1 MPSPSDGSGNGP
13 IGLAQE
19 HARSGGADVRVQG
32 QLVDLSH
39 IHPWPSSPLCW
50 RGLADCEL
58 CGVTML
64 KLIIN
69 SSAWVVRRV
78 EHVAFLDECT
88 VRRRVSIDYEAPQDA
103 AVFRRPDGRE
113 MRILPFA
120 IMRRKNLV
128 NFDFRDHDEC
138 AIPLLGLRQN
148 QALTLAIIRAWA
160 AATLQ
165 ALDPPGTIS
174 PETSEFLDDVVAG
187 DQIELWRAFKRMW
200 DAEAGSQLRRLG
212 KDVRFRVVLDRLA
225 DSFVLFGLHE
235 GQFCERRIIKYSY
248 DEPLTLRYTKPSYLR
263 HGPDG
268 RGGRERSEEVRLS
281 RWGLT
286 AFSAAMGFSPTR
298 IKFPVPAAEL
308 AGSFHFKISA
318 PPEVS
323 IPKSVLL
330 AGRPKPES
338 AQTPAASATCTAS
351 QGNQYALMKDRERRR
366 PSFDA
371 ISGGYPTVDLHVADV
386 PYGSR
391 SRALVEVE
399 ASATGWFATAAFSS
413 CLASGILG
421 FAAFAKPP
429 LGVGSTLLMTFAAG
443 LAVLLVRQD
452 PHRLVTR
459 LLSKVRLLAT
469 FTAVLALAAAV
480 IMAASSTRN
489 GYTWLL
495 VLFIVSLFPTALVT
509 ASWSIA
515 LARSA
520 WAKPTESPWEHHRPR
535 KSRRGSDDPDL
546 AAQLENNDRHETLAQ
561 TMEKETYP
569 YDWAYNKL
577 GFSRSAI
584 RVASSEGDRLGSSEG
599 EGQSYPWDKAFAA
612 KFDDRLN
619 SYLQAIETSNHNQ
632 VSLLVAQTNTKYSR
646 QAPTCTK
653 CTLAAEDWNDLTH
666 IGGSGRQPTDIH
678 IVTALRS
685 SSSVWHL
692 TAAAQTRLPTRTADI
707 ECLGPYGP
715 SQCDGSRFRLE
726 TARADEVRLRGV
738 RTIPSRG
745 RALRSGGLA
754 GLPWW
759 R

>member
-1 MPSPSDGSGNGP
+1 MPSNSDGSGNGP
-13 IGLAQE
+13 VRLACE
-19 HARSGGADVRVQG
+19 HARSDDADVRTQG
-32 QLVDLSH
+32 QLADLSH
-39 IHPWPSSPLCW
+39 MHPWPSNPLGW
-50 RGLADCEL
+50 RELADCEL
-58 CGVTML
+58 CGLTLL

-88 VRRRVSIDYEAPQDA
+88 VRRRVSIDYDPPQDA
-103 AVFRRPDGRE
+103 AVFCRLDGQE

-120 IMRRKNLV
+120 IMRRKSLV
-128 NFDFRDHDEC
+128 NFDFRDHYGH
-138 AIPLLGLRQN
+138 AVPLLGLRQN
-148 QALTLAIIRAWA
+148 QALTLAMIRAWA

-165 ALDPPGTIS
+165 ALDPPGIIS
-174 PETSEFLDDVVAG
+174 AETGEFLDDVVAG

-212 KDVRFRVVLDRLA
+212 KDGHFRVVLDRLA

-235 GQFCERRIIKYSY
+235 GQFGERRLIKFSY
-248 DEPLTLRYTKPSYLR
+248 DEPLTLRYAKPRYQA
-263 HGPDG
+263 HGPG
-268 RGGRERSEEVRLS
+268 GERGRERSEEVRLP

-308 AGSFHFKISA
+308 AGSFHFEISA

-323 IPKSVLL
+323 IIKSVLL

-338 AQTPAASATCTAS
+338 AQTPAASAACTAS
-351 QGNQYALMKDRERRR
+351 QGSQYALMKDRERRR

-371 ISGGYPTVDLHVADV
+371 LSGGYPTVDLHVADV

-391 SRALVEVE
+391 SRAQVEVK

-489 GYTWLL
+489 GYGWLL
-495 VLFIVSLFPTALVT
+495 ILFIISLFPTALVT
-509 ASWSIA
+509 TSWSIA
-515 LARSA
+515 LARSV
-520 WAKPTESPWEHHRPR
+520 WAKPRESPWEHHRPR

-546 AAQLENNDRHETLAQ
+546 AAQLENHDRHEALAQ
-561 TMEKETYP
+561 AMDNEEYP
-569 YDWAYNKL
+569 YDWAYRKL
-577 GFSRSAI
+577 GFSLPAI
-584 RVASSEGDRLGSSEG
+584 RVASSEGER
-599 EGQSYPWDKAFAA
+599 QSYPWDKAFAA
-612 KFDDRLN
+612 IFGDRLN
-619 SYLQAIETSNHNQ
+619 SYLQILRTRKRNQ
-632 VSLLVAQTNTKYSR
+632 VSLLVVQANIRHNR
-646 QAPTCTK
+646 QASTCTK
-653 CTLAAEDWNDLTH
+653 FAPW
-666 IGGSGRQPTDIH
+666 
-678 IVTALRS
+678 
-685 SSSVWHL
+685 
-692 TAAAQTRLPTRTADI
+692 
-707 ECLGPYGP
+707 
-715 SQCDGSRFRLE
+715 RLE
-726 TARADEVRLRGV
+726 IGIVSLTSA
-738 RTIPSRG
+738 
-745 RALRSGGLA
+745 
-754 GLPWW
+754 
-759 R
+759 